1 MATSTSDA
9 KTYKFLGGGDGQN
22 VGLGMVFNLL
32 KEKISGLGIEG
43 IKSTVEGLESDVN
56 TLQENV
62 GLRDDAINEHGK
74 ILDSLTKPTYTTYA
88 KLKELVIGK
97 KLNILSTYILTD
109 YLPVLSSTYSQ
120 TTQSVDKSQFAL
132 MLIANTNSTFFHEC
146 LAVKLTSNQN
156 SIESVYGLKILY
168 DFNNDEGKYD
178 WIDESGGKGVIYRMI
193 DEYGN
198 DCPYDFYNIM
208 FKFGG
213 TYYYTFSGNTGDD
226 IYFTPERFTNCHI
239 EPVYENHTMTL
250 PRNCMSIADHTMPY
264 NIHDIHIK
272 GTNNRIN
279 TANYVYECNNIEIQ
293 SDGVNIDTLEGS
305 KAVNCENISIGVGCT
320 FSDAT
325 ISGSNIKIGNNC
337 RLTNSDP
344 AITCLVTGSD
354 ITIGNGCDIA
364 TTPITGSDITIGNN
378 CLFEGVYITG
388 SNIKIGN
395 GYVLSSGHISGSN
408 IKIGNK
414 IDQDSYIVALT
425 IDGTNINIG
434 SDCTFDPGIQIG
446 SSEKPSSNV
455 EIGNNCSVKSSDFD
469 DNTYIIQ
476 ITGSN
481 IKIGDNFT
489 KMKSI
494 IGDNIKIGDKCSG
507 IQIGSSE
514 KPGSNVTI
522 GNNCS
527 NIKIGSSDYPSSN
540 ITIGNNC
547 QANLIMGEFIRLEDG
562 VVLNYFKDLSNNTTA
577 FPLYNVSFKSG
588 NGVTP
593 ITLQLENGFSIS
605 ENIKIGNCVFYLGT
619 HYDLATGAVD
629 NNKDPYPFSKNEF
642 WGDNKNYIKMVYPDG
657 AGWITEVKK

>member
-43 IKSTVEGLESDVN
+43 IKSTVKDLESDVN
-56 TLQENV
+56 TLQEDV
-62 GLRDDAINEHGK
+62 GLRDGAIQEHGK
-74 ILDSLTKPTYTTYA
+74 ILDSLTKPTYITYA
-88 KLKELVIGK
+88 ELKKLVDGK
-97 KLNILSTYILTD
+97 GLNILSTYILTD
-109 YLPVLSSTYSQ
+109 YHPILSNEYSETAQST
-120 TTQSVDKSQFAL
+120 DKSKFAL

-146 LAVKLTSNQN
+146 LAVDLAKDDQSNL
-156 SIESVYGLKILY
+156 SIANVRNLKILY
-168 DFNNDEGKYD
+168 DFNNDESKYD
-178 WIDESGGKGVIYRMI
+178 WIDKSGGKGVIYRMV

-198 DCPYDFYNIM
+198 DCPYDFYNI
-208 FKFGG
+208 KFNFDG
-213 TYYYTFSGNTGDD
+213 TYYYTFSGVTSDD
-226 IYFTPERFTNCHI
+226 LYFTPEHFTNCYI
-239 EPVYENHTMTL
+239 EPIYINHVMTL

-305 KAVNCENISIGVGCT
+305 KAVNCENIYIGNNCSFAAVP
-320 FSDAT
+320 

-337 RLTNSDP
+337 YFEGVDIS
-344 AITCLVTGSD
+344 GSN
-354 ITIGNGCDIA
+354 IEIGNGCH
-364 TTPITGSDITIGNN
+364 IG
-378 CLFEGVYITG
+378 GGYITG

-395 GYVLSSGHISGSN
+395 RIN
-408 IKIGNK
+408 
-414 IDQDSYIVALT
+414 QDSFIIVLR
-425 IDGTNINIG
+425 INGTNINIG

-446 SSEKPSSNV
+446 SSEKPGSNI
-455 EIGNNCSVKSSDFD
+455 EIGDNCSVESSDFD
-469 DNTYIIQ
+469 DNSYIIQ
-476 ITGSN
+476 IIGSN
-481 IKIGDNFT
+481 VKIGSNFT

-494 IGDNIKIGDKCSG
+494 IGDNIKIGDKCSD

-562 VVLNYFKDLSNNTTA
+562 VVLNYFKDSSNNIFA

-588 NGVTP
+588 NGTTP
-593 ITLQLENGFSIS
+593 ITLQSNISTAENV
-605 ENIKIGNCVFYLGT
+605 KICNCVFYLGT
-619 HYDLATGAVD
+619 HYDWDSKTAD
-629 NNKDPYPFSKNEF
+629 SNKSQYTFKSDYFG
-642 WGDNKNYIKMVYPDG
+642 WGENSDTSNINYIKMVYPDSG
-657 AGWITEVKK
+657 DGWITEIKK